1 MTPIEQSLVLFIVGG
16 INVLLTGWL
25 GNYMSPLMA
34 ALFWSYPWTA
44 IPPMFFMKWKGKS
57 NLYLSKYMLSTTFA
71 LILLMGTAFLL
82 SVLLKRAPKSE
93 SLWYPIII
101 SLPVYATGAAIY
113 YGIVKY
119 FKLETYFM

>member
-1 MTPIEQSLVLFIVGG
+1 
-16 INVLLTGWL
+16 
-25 GNYMSPLMA
+25 
-34 ALFWSYPWTA
+34 
-44 IPPMFFMKWKGKS
+44 
-57 NLYLSKYMLSTTFA
+57 
-71 LILLMGTAFLL
+71 MGTAFLL

-93 SLWYPIII
+93 SLWHPIII

>member
-1 MTPIEQSLVLFIVGG
+1 
-16 INVLLTGWL
+16 
-25 GNYMSPLMA
+25 
-34 ALFWSYPWTA
+34 
-44 IPPMFFMKWKGKS
+44 
-57 NLYLSKYMLSTTFA
+57 MLSTTFA

-93 SLWYPIII
+93 SLWHPIII